1 MSVCNY
7 EEVTVHPRWPR
18 TERKRT
24 QNSSFNRSGE
34 MGDSILFFLNAFQ
47 EGEGG
52 EKGRG
57 GEEGEGRGEEEEEKR
72 NIMFT
77 SNDIDPQFKTH

>member
-1 MSVCNY
+1 
-7 EEVTVHPRWPR
+7 
-18 TERKRT
+18 
-24 QNSSFNRSGE
+24 